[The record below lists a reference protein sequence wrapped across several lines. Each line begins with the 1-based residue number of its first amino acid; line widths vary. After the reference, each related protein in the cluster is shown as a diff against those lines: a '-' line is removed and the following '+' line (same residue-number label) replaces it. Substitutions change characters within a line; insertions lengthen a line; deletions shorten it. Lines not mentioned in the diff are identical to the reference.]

1 MKKIWT
7 TAIII
12 GMLALSMST
21 VVTADA
27 DTQTISPYEYEEPI
41 AETKNMYEAAEVKQI
56 EKNNLVSEASGGNYL
71 STSEKAPKVKFGGI
85 WGYVGD
91 NETQGYVGG
100 FLGRRGRVGF
110 LKGIWNITDGSAKGR
125 VVGILKHGF
134 FNGKIVTEDGACR
147 ITGMYKI
154 DRENQLLH
162 LRWMTV
168 NKVGWAHCRIRL
180 E

>member
-1 MKKIWT
+1 
-7 TAIII
+7 
-12 GMLALSMST
+12 MST
-21 VVTADA
+21 VVTVDA
-27 DTQTISPYEYEEPI
+27 DTQTISPYKYEEPI
-41 AETKNMYEAAEVKQI
+41 AETKNMYGAAEVKQI
-56 EKNNLVSEASGGNYL
+56 EKTNLVSEASDDNYL

-100 FLGRRGRVGF
+100 FL
-110 LKGIWNITDGSAKGR
+110 KGIWNTTDGSAKGR

-162 LRWMTV
+162 LR
-168 NKVGWAHCRIRL
+168 
-180 E
+180 

>member
-12 GMLALSMST
+12 GMLAMSMST

-27 DTQTISPYEYEEPI
+27 DTQTISLYEYEEPI

-56 EKNNLVSEASGGNYL
+56 EKTSLVSEVSDDNYL
-71 STSEKAPKVKFGGI
+71 PSSDKASKVKFRGI
-85 WGYVGD
+85 WGYAGD

-110 LKGIWNITDGSAKGR
+110 LKGIWNTTDDSKRGGVA
-125 VVGILKHGF
+125 GILKRGF
-134 FNGKIVTEDGACR
+134 FNGKIVTEDGASR
-147 ITGMYKI
+147 ITGLYKI
-154 DRENQLLH
+154 NKEKQTLY
-162 LRWMTV
+162 LRWMTA
-168 NKVGWAHCRIRL
+168 NNVGWAYCRIKL
-180 E
+180 D